1 MVHTQDA
8 QVPCGTATSDFAD
21 EVICDEKGYIANW
34 LGVKDQLPAAFL
46 WNWQGALKVRNGHF
60 DEVERAITAHF
71 REQRR
76 IQVEAVDT
84 DGTSDD
90 GLRELVRTEL
100 ARSGKF
106 LVVATE
112 EERKQAAALR
122 KESFKG
128 NYDRSSRCQLGKE
141 LPANSILKVR
151 PQASSLSFQLFSVE
165 QGCMVQAASVPYRKG
180 LELVAVSE
188 GVSALLSQ
196 VRLTEYELPQG
207 KAKSQFGIALEPVFV
222 PEIDQAPVFTPAGGN
237 FGTVD
242 VGFLE
247 TFEVAVKVDRRKG
260 ATEKEKAKAWRQV
273 AQYPTREYQEERRQA
288 AERARGYRKII
299 DARKRERAQ
308 LLEVRRRYKEDR
320 AKLARLMKLEM
331 VDEAQKSEFARE
343 FETAYAA
350 WLPRLEAMEARDAA
364 SVQAAQEEQARK
376 AEAAEEARLAAL
388 PPTTYEVFGYD
399 LGYGFGSLDGVEIQF
414 MSFGFSSLW
423 FEGRGLGFLFG
434 VGGEVAY
441 VIDASEDTFTEDY
454 SRMALPGYLA
464 MGAGFDTG
472 DVALTLYGKGGYD
485 FYFDSLDDG
494 RRRLADR
501 NGESP
506 VWVSV
511 AAGVL
516 IDGISMDVEYVF
528 SGLTVPTFIFSGSLA
543 ME

>member
-237 FGTVD
+237 FLGPWTWA
-242 VGFLE
+242 FSRPL
-247 TFEVAVKVDRRKG
+247 R
-260 ATEKEKAKAWRQV
+260 WR
-273 AQYPTREYQEERRQA
+273 
-288 AERARGYRKII
+288 
-299 DARKRERAQ
+299 
-308 LLEVRRRYKEDR
+308 
-320 AKLARLMKLEM
+320 
-331 VDEAQKSEFARE
+331 
-343 FETAYAA
+343 
-350 WLPRLEAMEARDAA
+350 
-364 SVQAAQEEQARK
+364 
-376 AEAAEEARLAAL
+376 
-388 PPTTYEVFGYD
+388 
-399 LGYGFGSLDGVEIQF
+399 
-414 MSFGFSSLW
+414 
-423 FEGRGLGFLFG
+423 
-434 VGGEVAY
+434 
-441 VIDASEDTFTEDY
+441 
-454 SRMALPGYLA
+454 
-464 MGAGFDTG
+464 
-472 DVALTLYGKGGYD
+472 
-485 FYFDSLDDG
+485 
-494 RRRLADR
+494 
-501 NGESP
+501 
-506 VWVSV
+506 
-511 AAGVL
+511 
-516 IDGISMDVEYVF
+516 
-528 SGLTVPTFIFSGSLA
+528 
-543 ME
+543 